1 MVTVCVDAMGG
12 DESSDVV
19 LEGIHQALVSD
30 PELQVL
36 VAGLPEVVEP
46 FCATHARTQ
55 PLVCTQTIS
64 MEEHPA
70 TAVRTKRDSSIVC
83 SCRAVKDGRAQGF
96 FSAGST
102 GAIFTAA
109 TLEIGRIRTIKRPA
123 IAYAVPGLSGKKTV
137 FLDLGA
143 NADARPATL
152 VQFAY
157 MGRAYARNILHVKDP
172 SVALLSNGTEP
183 TKGSEAVIAAHK
195 ALAEAGPWFS
205 GNCESSDILAGKV
218 DVVVTDGFTGNIVLK
233 MIEGTVK
240 YLYTQLKGQAAQN
253 MGYAVGLSLAKGAL
267 KRIAVDLSGEEQG
280 GAMLLGLK
288 APVLIGHGSTSVAAI
303 KHGTLACAHAI
314 RSNLVSKIASDLVRE
329 S

>member
-1 MVTVCVDAMGG
+1 
-12 DESSDVV
+12 
-19 LEGIHQALVSD
+19 
-30 PELQVL
+30 
-36 VAGLPEVVEP
+36 
-46 FCATHARTQ
+46 
-55 PLVCTQTIS
+55 
-64 MEEHPA
+64 
-70 TAVRTKRDSSIVC
+70 
-83 SCRAVKDGRAQGF
+83 
-96 FSAGST
+96 
-102 GAIFTAA
+102 
-109 TLEIGRIRTIKRPA
+109 
-123 IAYAVPGLSGKKTV
+123 
-137 FLDLGA
+137 
-143 NADARPATL
+143 
-152 VQFAY
+152 

-218 DVVVTDGFTGNIVLK
+218 DVVVTDGFTGNVVLK

-240 YLYTQLKGQAAQN
+240 YLYTQLKGQATQN
-253 MGYAVGLSLAKGAL
+253 IGYAVGLSLAKGAL

-314 RSNLVSKIASDLVRE
+314 RSNLSSKIASDLVRE